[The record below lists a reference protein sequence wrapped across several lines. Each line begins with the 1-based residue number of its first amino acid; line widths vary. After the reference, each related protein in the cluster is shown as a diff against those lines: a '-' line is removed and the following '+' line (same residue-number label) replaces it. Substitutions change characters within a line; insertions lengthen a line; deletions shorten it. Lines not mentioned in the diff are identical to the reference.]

1 MLTVN
6 IFDRQCTKNQMLSQV
21 NVQLQ
26 ILLNGEKSVS
36 NVRSPLRV
44 WRIGGQVADRIVYNA
59 AVLIVSVDFR

>member
-6 IFDRQCTKNQMLSQV
+6 TFDRQCTKSQMMSQV

-26 ILLNGEKSVS
+26 ILLNGENRVS

-44 WRIGGQVADRIVYNA
+44 WRIGGQVADRIVYYA
-59 AVLIVSVDFR
+59 AVLIVSVNFR